1 MALHHKLSSPSGPES
16 PSAISAFDAARTISG
31 YAIKQLTFYMYCPQ
45 SLIGVQCLP
54 EDRVWPQKCERCIKH
69 GHDCSPSLTAKDEH
83 RQTNSSSGVQNAPL
97 QAYVAQQ
104 QGQRSPRAPTANNW
118 TGNRRPSREI
128 STFVQHSYM
137 LFDRLVS
144 NPEPDPFLQPAP
156 PSRCAEWFNEAIYLS
171 WILITGGLSKPDH
184 TRAQH
189 EIPRNNPYQTI
200 AWYFTLFYGM
210 LEERLESID
219 ILPAYEEMIKVGIDS
234 GMREREAKEFAMG
247 RIAAKN
253 APQPSDDGEN
263 EDHIAALHYPRY
275 KRLLT
280 QGPRWK
286 RLIQAT
292 QSWEVLLLDGCF
304 PPMNGQQCELS
315 SVMLGPESSFLK
327 YKEELLSPD
336 LGLLE
341 TCERLHGT
349 VNIFQ
354 RCIEMDKMGSSLG
367 PLNAAQQF
375 HSRIRT
381 VLRRPPRQAVPGP
394 SNNSERMIQ
403 SDGPSDD
410 IEGDSATVLESS
422 ETEMGDDKPDEEVL
436 YFLTTELP

>member
-1 MALHHKLSSPSGPES
+1 MTKPQNVLKCIRCRKDHQRVCNKLTSYMHCS
-16 PSAISAFDAARTISG
+16 
-31 YAIKQLTFYMYCPQ
+31 QL
-45 SLIGVQCLP
+45 LIGVQCLP
-54 EDRVWPQKCERCIKH
+54 EHRVWPQKCERCLKH
-69 GHDCSPSLTAKDEH
+69 GHDCSPNLTAKEEH
-83 RQTNSSSGVQNAPL
+83 RRTSSSGVQNTQP
-97 QAYVAQQ
+97 QGYIAQQ
-104 QGQRSPRAPTANNW
+104 QVQQQARQAPTANNW

-137 LFDRLVS
+137 LFDHLVS
-144 NPEPDPFLQPAP
+144 NPEPDPFFQPP
-156 PSRCAEWFNEAIYLS
+156 RTSKCAEWFNESIYLS
-171 WILITGGLSKPDH
+171 WILIAGGLSKPDH
-184 TRAQH
+184 TRAQD
-189 EIPRNNPYQTI
+189 EISRNNPYQTI
-200 AWYFTLFYGM
+200 AWYFASFYGM
-210 LEERLESID
+210 LEERLESMD
-219 ILPAYEEMIKVGIDS
+219 ILTAYEEMIKVGLDS

-253 APQPSDDGEN
+253 APPQPSDDGEN
-263 EDHIAALHYPRY
+263 DDHVAALHYPRC

-304 PPMNGQQCELS
+304 PPMNGQRYELS
-315 SVMLGPESSFLK
+315 SAMLGPESSFLK
-327 YKEELLSPD
+327 YKEALLSPD
-336 LGLLE
+336 LGLME

-381 VLRRPPRQAVPGP
+381 VLGRPPRQVVPGQ

-403 SDGPSDD
+403 SDGPGDD
-410 IEGDSATVLESS
+410 VEGGSATVLDSS
-422 ETEMGDDKPDEEVL
+422 ETEMGDDRPDDEVL
-436 YFLTTELP
+436 YRRFLDSELL